1 MERNNRKNKLSQNK
15 RKNARVINI
24 NQFKK
29 KNETKSTGTISK
41 RLRTTLIGFFF
52 ILFLLIL
59 RLGWLQIVKGASLK
73 ESMYDQLT
81 TSRVI
86 SPKRGTIYDSTG
98 KALARSAQVD
108 TVSINP
114 TKIVVKNSDEEVAKI
129 KTKALKEKV
138 AKALSDIFE
147 LDYDEIL
154 TKVSSESKVAQTIA
168 KKQEKDKIDELK
180 AWMKEN
186 NVYSGINIDEDTKR
200 YYPYNNLA
208 SNLIGFCGTD
218 NQGLEGLEAKWDSVL
233 TGTPGK
239 IVSSTGCCSRLNS

>member
-1 MERNNRKNKLSQNK
+1 MERNNLKNKLSQNK

-108 TVSINP
+108 TVSINS

-138 AKALSDIFE
+138 AKALSDI
-147 LDYDEIL
+147 
-154 TKVSSESKVAQTIA
+154 
-168 KKQEKDKIDELK
+168 LK
-180 AWMKEN
+180 H
-186 NVYSGINIDEDTKR
+186 G
-200 YYPYNNLA
+200 
-208 SNLIGFCGTD
+208 
-218 NQGLEGLEAKWDSVL
+218 
-233 TGTPGK
+233 
-239 IVSSTGCCSRLNS
+239 